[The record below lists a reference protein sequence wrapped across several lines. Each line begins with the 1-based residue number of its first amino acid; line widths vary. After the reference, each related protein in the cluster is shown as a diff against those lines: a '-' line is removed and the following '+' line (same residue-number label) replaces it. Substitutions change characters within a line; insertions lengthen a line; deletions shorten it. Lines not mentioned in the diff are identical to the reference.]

1 MKTLFLILLLLQNIL
16 SDYNPNNAI
25 AYAQQWAHSR
35 NPNYHDYSNEG
46 GDCANF
52 VSQCLIAGGLSL
64 SGCEGTYGQGGTIP
78 WVPNIEKC
86 LMKKGW
92 TRYYNMPSAGIPKGS
107 VIIFNDNQHTVLC
120 VQGGTSP
127 LVAGHTTDQWMAPAN
142 WGTKK
147 YFVPGNVPVDDSLTW
162 FPYVNGYDTSDG
174 YNGYAGEYGKAVR
187 GLKIKSGTYAVH
199 TVGGKWLDAVKNDR
213 IAGNKKAIDGVA
225 IKGGVRYKVH
235 IMGGGWLPEVN
246 GYNFKDSNNGYAGIL
261 GRTIDAIAIKG
272 QTYATAY

>member
-1 MKTLFLILLLLQNIL
+1 MKTLFLLLLLLQNIL
-16 SDYNPNNAI
+16 SGYSPSKAI
-25 AYAQQWAHSR
+25 AYAQKWAHSR

-52 VSQCLIAGGLSL
+52 VSQCLIAGGLSF

-86 LMKKGW
+86 LIKKGW
-92 TRYYNMPSAGIPKGS
+92 TKYTYMPSAGIPKGS
-107 VIIFNDNQHTVLC
+107 VIIFNGDQHTVLC

-142 WGTKK
+142 WGTRT
-147 YFVPGNVPVDDSLTW
+147 YFVPGVIVDTLTW

-174 YNGYAGEYGKAVR
+174 NNGYAGEYGRAVR

-246 GYNFKDSNNGYAGIL
+246 GYNFNDDNNGYAGIL
-261 GRTIDAIAIKG
+261 GKTIDAIAIKG
-272 QTYATAY
+272 KTYATAY

>member
-1 MKTLFLILLLLQNIL
+1 MKTLFLLLLLLQNIL
-16 SDYNPNNAI
+16 SGYSPSKAI

-35 NPNYHDYSNEG
+35 NPNYHDYSDEG

-52 VSQCLIAGGLSL
+52 VSQCLIAGGLSF

-86 LMKKGW
+86 LIKKGW
-92 TRYYNMPSAGIPKGS
+92 TKYTYMPSAGIPKGS
-107 VIIFNDNQHTVLC
+107 VIIFNGDQHTVLC

-142 WGTKK
+142 WGTRT
-147 YFVPGNVPVDDSLTW
+147 YFVPGVIVDTLTW

-174 YNGYAGEYGKAVR
+174 NNGYAGEYGRAVR

-261 GRTIDAIAIKG
+261 GKTIDAIAIKG

>member
-1 MKTLFLILLLLQNIL
+1 MKTLFLLLLLLQNIL
-16 SDYNPNNAI
+16 SDYSPSKAI

-64 SGCEGTYGQGGTIP
+64 SGCEGTYGYGGTIP

-86 LMKKGW
+86 LIQKGW
-92 TRYYNMPSAGIPKGS
+92 TRYYNMPSNGIPKGS

-142 WGTKK
+142 WGTRK
-147 YFVPGNVPVDDSLTW
+147 YFVPGNVPVDDSLKW
-162 FPYVNGYDTSDG
+162 FPMLMDMILATDIMDMLENMVKLYVD
-174 YNGYAGEYGKAVR
+174 
-187 GLKIKSGTYAVH
+187 LK
-199 TVGGKWLDAVKNDR
+199 
-213 IAGNKKAIDGVA
+213 
-225 IKGGVRYKVH
+225 
-235 IMGGGWLPEVN
+235 
-246 GYNFKDSNNGYAGIL
+246 
-261 GRTIDAIAIKG
+261 
-272 QTYATAY
+272 